1 MKCGPF
7 ICRCDESA
15 ELPIR
20 KKFQLF
26 LRQRQAFVHARNAN
40 ARAIAQR
47 DWYRTRVRA
56 SRMVRVARVVSR
68 DARAT
73 TRATRVRDAR
83 CVSTLDDGVYD
94 CVVTDVMRDD
104 DDVVVIELAIASG
117 VAKGNT
123 IRLRSAM
130 QNEPLDW
137 LGLPGTLRV
146 VDKFSLGSFVGDSH
160 YRWAQ

>member
-1 MKCGPF
+1 
-7 ICRCDESA
+7 
-15 ELPIR
+15 
-20 KKFQLF
+20 
-26 LRQRQAFVHARNAN
+26 
-40 ARAIAQR
+40 
-47 DWYRTRVRA
+47 
-56 SRMVRVARVVSR
+56 MVRVARVVSR

-130 QNEPLDW
+130 ENEPLDW

-146 VDKFSLGSFVGDSH
+146 VDGAPSFRLEVS
-160 YRWAQ
+160 

>member
-1 MKCGPF
+1 MP
-7 ICRCDESA
+7 RH
-15 ELPIR
+15 

-26 LRQRQAFVHARNAN
+26 LRQRQAFVHARDAN
-40 ARAIAQR
+40 ARAITHR
-47 DWYRTRVRA
+47 DVYSTRVRA
-56 SRMVRVARVVSR
+56 QWMVRATRVISR

-73 TRATRVRDAR
+73 TRVLRVRDAR
-83 CVSTLDDGVYD
+83 RVSTLDDGEYD

-130 QNEPLDW
+130 QDEPLDW
-137 LGLPGTLRV
+137 LGVPGTLLV
-146 VDKFSLGSFVGDSH
+146 VDGAPSFRLDS
-160 YRWAQ
+160 